1 MTSRVLLDT
10 SSLLECWSRYYPLD
24 VFPGIWERLSY
35 LIEGGDVIAPDE
47 VHDEIKHKD
56 DGLAERLKQRTSM
69 FVALEG
75 PVQVA
80 TREVLA
86 EFPELVKALGSR
98 NQADP
103 FVIGLARVR
112 EATVVTQERGGSREA
127 AEDSAR
133 LRALRGYRASTWS
146 ASSASAAGRSLD
158 RVAWPAR
165 KG

>member
-1 MTSRVLLDT
+1 MFCFGT

-24 VFPGIWERLSY
+24 VFPGMRERLSY

-47 VHDEIKHKD
+47 VNDEIKHKD
-56 DGLAERLKQRTSM
+56 DGLAEWLKQRTSM

-80 TREVLA
+80 AREVLA
-86 EFPELVKALGSR
+86 EFPELVKALGGR

-112 EATVVTQERGGSREA
+112 NATVVTQERGGSRERPRIPLVC
-127 AEDSAR
+127 EHFGVPCIDVVGFIR
-133 LRALRGYRASTWS
+133 QRGWTF
-146 ASSASAAGRSLD
+146 
-158 RVAWPAR
+158 P
-165 KG
+165 